1 MCWDEFK
8 SVASAES
15 SMSFA
20 YCDAITHQLV
30 DVVQDRKMKNLVRY
44 FNQFPL
50 QTRLNVKTISID
62 MYAPYIEVIKRL
74 FPKAKIII
82 DPFHIIQALN
92 RELNKTRTRKMNQVR
107 FKDRRLYNK
116 LKRYWKL
123 ILKNR
128 DDLQSY
134 HYSYYRLLDCLT
146 HSQGI
151 VDYLLQ
157 EVPSL
162 KPEYETVHQLR
173 EVFKERNSN
182 DFKEELL
189 SVQKNICLMDSIV
202 FYKHLRSFYRIYK
215 ILVSIQLFL
224 MDLLKELTT
233 RLKYLKETLMA
244 TLVSLILEIE
254 FY

>member
-1 MCWDEFK
+1 
-8 SVASAES
+8 
-15 SMSFA
+15 
-20 YCDAITHQLV
+20 
-30 DVVQDRKMKNLVRY
+30 
-44 FNQFPL
+44 
-50 QTRLNVKTISID
+50 
-62 MYAPYIEVIKRL
+62 
-74 FPKAKIII
+74 
-82 DPFHIIQALN
+82 
-92 RELNKTRTRKMNQVR
+92 MNQVR

-134 HYSYYRLLDCLT
+134 HYSYYRLFDWLT